1 MKNELTEI
9 EQRTD
14 QEAQASRAI
23 TDEQVITSLADE
35 FDITF
40 GESCDL
46 ILRVAENMRI
56 AA

>member
-9 EQRTD
+9 EQRAD

-46 ILRVAENMRI
+46 ILRVAENMKKE
-56 AA
+56 A